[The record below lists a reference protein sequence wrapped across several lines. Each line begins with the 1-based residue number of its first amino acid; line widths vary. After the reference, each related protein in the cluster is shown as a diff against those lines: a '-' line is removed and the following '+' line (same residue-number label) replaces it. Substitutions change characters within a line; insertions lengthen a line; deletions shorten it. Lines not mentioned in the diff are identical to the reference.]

1 MRFDMFRIMRM
12 LGAELVSAHDPEYYV
27 SKWVPPFPL
36 FQVEK
41 INNTEVIEEIKDEIK
56 RLQKN

>member
-1 MRFDMFRIMRM
+1 M

-27 SKWVPPFPL
+27 GKWVAPFPL